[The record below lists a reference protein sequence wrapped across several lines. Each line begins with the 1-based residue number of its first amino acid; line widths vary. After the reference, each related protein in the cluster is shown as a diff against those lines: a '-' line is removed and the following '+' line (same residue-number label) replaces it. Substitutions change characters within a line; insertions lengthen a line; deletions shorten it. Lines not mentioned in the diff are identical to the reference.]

1 MSCDRFSKD
10 HAMHLTLGNGYVLA
24 SAPEREFGVHYAV
37 YRDANP
43 DFEDFL
49 EYGSDL
55 EGLNYCF
62 WVVLEDQRIG
72 GVIIRPNH
80 IEGLFLIPP
89 HTGRYEILRSVLP
102 LLLSWSDKAQPIEA
116 TDVLPHELGIYTR
129 LGFRIAGGRRC
140 YIRPTEAFDITW
152 EDRYELVTPGRQH
165 LQEIAALF
173 RLAYSGYPGELSRY
187 SMDDWLRRTGRTLG
201 PSDTPALCDRA
212 STLLY
217 DTSRELAVG
226 ACLTRLSRFITRPDV
241 RVPKVS
247 DIAVHPEYRRQGLGS
262 RMLRKAL
269 TELRGQYATLRFGVA
284 LGNPAEAFYYSLG
297 FLPGVTQYTLSL
309 LP

>member
-1 MSCDRFSKD
+1 
-10 HAMHLTLGNGYVLA
+10 MHLELGNGCVLT

-37 YRDANP
+37 CRNANP

-62 WVVLEDQRIG
+62 WIVVEHERIG

-80 IEGLFLIPP
+80 IEGLFLRPP
-89 HTGRYEILRSVLP
+89 HTDRYGILQSVLP
-102 LLLSWSDKAQPIEA
+102 LLLSWSDKTQPIEA
-116 TDVLPHELGIYTR
+116 TDVLPHELEIYTR
-129 LGFRIAGGRRC
+129 LGFRIVGGRRC

-152 EDRYELVTPGRQH
+152 EDRYELVTPGQQH

-173 RLAYSGYPGELSRY
+173 RLAYAGYPGALSSY
-187 SMDDWLRRTGRTLG
+187 SMEDWLRRTGRTLG
-201 PSDTPALCDRA
+201 ASDISGLCDKA

-217 DTSRELAVG
+217 DRSQELAVG
-226 ACLTRLSRFITRPDV
+226 ACLTRLSQFITRPDV

-262 RMLRKAL
+262 RMLKKAL
-269 TELRGQYATLRFGVA
+269 TELEGQYATLRFGVA
-284 LGNPAEAFYYSLG
+284 LGNPAEAFYYNLG
-297 FLPGVTQYTLSL
+297 FLPGVTQYTLVMPAVGS
-309 LP
+309 